1 MSYKAAV
8 KFISFLLLLSAHPA
22 FSQVGAENKIDELL
36 SAYAKAYK
44 LNGTVLV
51 SSGGKTI
58 FNKGYGADGKVG
70 KMLWDQNG
78 VIQTGKKIK

>member
-22 FSQVGAENKIDELL
+22 FSQVGAENKTDELL
-36 SAYAKAYK
+36 SAYAKASK

-51 SSGGKTI
+51 QVGAKPYLM
-58 FNKGYGADGKVG
+58 KVMELPVRWRKCYGIRTV
-70 KMLWDQNG
+70 
-78 VIQTGKKIK
+78 